1 MELLW
6 NGHGPGGLLPPLL
19 SLPPHKGHSSLFAGM
34 DTARGISLQAEDAC
48 TASLDEAACGNCKA
62 GLLAGIS
69 CQLFHTL
76 SAEGVA
82 LDASDSNAMR
92 CLGGKKT
99 GTKKV
104 IGQSREMEPV
114 GQKHPK
120 EKLRR

>member
-1 MELLW
+1 MLVQHLW
-6 NGHGPGGLLPPLL
+6 MRQP
-19 SLPPHKGHSSLFAGM
+19 
-34 DTARGISLQAEDAC
+34 
-48 TASLDEAACGNCKA
+48 
-62 GLLAGIS
+62 AGIARLGS
-69 CQLFHTL
+69 WLGSRQLFHTL

-99 GTKKV
+99 GTEKV

-114 GQKHPK
+114 GQTHPK